1 MCRQQ
6 KITRSG
12 ERLLALP
19 LRGLGEELSR
29 LVRSGDLGGE
39 LGEHGLVSGHAS
51 GELGEVGHLVGQTD
65 GAAVDEHEVAGLAV
79 DLIDL
84 EDTSAEHGLLKLV
97 QEVLAETHGPAG
109 THLGGSHGVLVDEA
123 VDGSDSVGHLDGLA
137 GEDLRELSTTHAQ
150 TLSWLGLDRAHG
162 ANSDEEVT
170 DGGHGT
176 AVALGHNILD
186 LVGGRAGVGLQG
198 QVVVSDLLALAL
210 EDLEHVVG
218 GLLDGLVELDLEV
231 TLGVLEVLGNALLDS
246 LGLSLTNGDGTVQ
259 GLVEVSLHHLG
270 LLLDELAV
278 IGGGLGSVVGNTGEA
293 GHGLLGLGSVGS
305 DNVGQHDDLGVEASL
320 GTSELVLGG
329 ELGSGGGGVELTHG
343 LKVGLLHSGHLL
355 VEGGGGSGQ
364 VLLHLD
370 LVGLVQG
377 TELLDLTV
385 EVLGESLDLL
395 SGGLLVLVHEHTQLT
410 AGLGGLGE
418 TVVGELL
425 DTHEV
430 LLHLKVDTDL
440 VGLHGDNLTGDLG
453 DVVDKDLLGVLGLSD
468 GEGHLGTELLA
479 EVSDLLG
486 SLLAGSRDIG
496 DGLLEA
502 GVGKGSLLGEGIVQ
516 AVHGGAEGT
525 LSVGTVLGELV
536 VSLTELLIHLLLS
549 ELELLLHEVKGGL
562 LAGGVLGR
570 ELLDGILGVLLL
582 GSDGSQGLGLGG
594 LEGGTSGLG
603 DLLHLL
609 GLGGDVSVGL
619 LDLLGSLLGEG
630 GLGAS
635 VGGHGILDHA
645 GNLIGVSLDLLV
657 EGLALESGLGV
668 DLGGLGVESN
678 ELLHTILDSDVKV
691 LAGNLGGGADS
702 VEHLLL
708 HLVAGLL
715 GLEGEGLNTGISLV
729 TELGD
734 LRVETVV
741 QEPLGVLV
749 HLGATLLDEL
759 GTLPTGGD
767 SLGGHDTGQGLDL
780 AVGLLVV
787 GSDNLAELV
796 DLLAELGLGET
807 HGIEG
812 IEAHAAGVS
821 SELSVGLGLGSLVVV
836 QLLEDGGSA
845 LLQLSLGVH
854 TVSGKLLAHRGE
866 GSVEL
871 EGHLVELAVSLS
883 LILSDQ
889 VLELGITLKVGLVAL
904 VAKLDHAS
912 HLSVHIGV
920 DLSLGSG
927 VGAHDA
933 SLLVNTVV
941 HLGHLLLHSGG
952 EGQELHLELSGG
964 SVNLGS
970 GLLLGSGDGSDSLSI
985 ALVLEGLLG
994 VEGSLE
1000 THGSLTKGHVDV
1012 MTVVGHLGLD
1022 IVELG
1027 RSGSDEALD
1036 LVVGPGAGGL
1046 GLGSELGRE
1055 AGTSVL
1061 GL

>member
-502 GVGKGSLLGEGIVQ
+502 GVGKGR
-516 AVHGGAEGT
+516 
-525 LSVGTVLGELV
+525 
-536 VSLTELLIHLLLS
+536 
-549 ELELLLHEVKGGL
+549 L

-594 LEGGTSGLG
+594 LEGGTS
-603 DLLHLL
+603 

-845 LLQLSLGVH
+845 LLQLSLGVL

-941 HLGHLLLHSGG
+941 HLGHLLLHGGG